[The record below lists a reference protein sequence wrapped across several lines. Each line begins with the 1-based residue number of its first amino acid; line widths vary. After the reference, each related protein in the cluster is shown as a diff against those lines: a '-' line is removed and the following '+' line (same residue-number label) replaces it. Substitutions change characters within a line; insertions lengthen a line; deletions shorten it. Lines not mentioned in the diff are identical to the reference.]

1 MGATL
6 CTLRLPCLPQ
16 SFNRVE
22 MNDPADTPPL
32 RLKPRRAATA
42 QSAASAY
49 GAVQAQAAPGQVIPP
64 AQRGTAAPSTKPRG
78 FVAANWPLMTAAAA
92 LLTGGVAVGMAVGH
106 APVPKPA
113 VAAVAPLANPAAV
126 ALSPA
131 PTPAAVSAALPAAS
145 SVPQQG
151 WRPVSDLSR
160 VAVAPPPP
168 PMLPPT
174 EPPASIAADVAP
186 PAEVTQPVVAPV
198 PQETRPAET
207 ARPVQAEK
215 QTQVPAQAP
224 SPLPTVKTEAPKPSR
239 PAADIP
245 VVVQRVGPKQIEPV
259 VQLAAAVPPPSLA
272 PSRSSSD
279 MQAWRVRAVPP
290 PSGAKPP
297 YVAIIID
304 DAGLDRRGTQRAMK
318 LPGPITLSFMS
329 YAADLS
335 EQAAAARAAGHEV
348 MLHLPMEPLDAKR
361 HNPGPNALYVNLD
374 AAELQRRLDWHLDR
388 FSDYVGVNNHMGSRF
403 TADAMRMAQVMEALG
418 RRQVFWLD
426 SLSGPSSAG
435 PTQARRRGLDA
446 AERDLFLDDDRSPG
460 IGHEIAAME
469 RIARARG
476 DVIAI
481 GHPHAATLNALESW
495 MAGAKEKG
503 FSLVPVSTVL
513 LRRQQQ
519 ER

>member
-6 CTLRLPCLPQ
+6 CTPRLPCLQQ

-22 MNDPADTPPL
+22 MSDPADTPPL

-42 QSAASAY
+42 QSAATAY
-49 GAVQAQAAPGQVIPP
+49 GAVQAQAAPAQVIPP
-64 AQRGTAAPSTKPRG
+64 SPRMGAAPSAKSRG

-92 LLTGGVAVGMAVGH
+92 LLAGGVAVGMVVGH
-106 APVPKPA
+106 APAPKPA
-113 VAAVAPLANPAAV
+113 VAAVAPLTSTAA
-126 ALSPA
+126 AAPSPVQ
-131 PTPAAVSAALPAAS
+131 TPAAAPAATVSAM
-145 SVPQQG
+145 PQQG
-151 WRPVSDLSR
+151 WRPVSDLAR

-174 EPPASIAADVAP
+174 EPPASAAAGVAP
-186 PAEVTQPVVAPV
+186 PAEVSQPAATPV
-198 PQETRPAET
+198 PQETKPAE
-207 ARPVQAEK
+207 AAMPVQPEK
-215 QTQVPAQAP
+215 QVPAQTP
-224 SPLPTVKTEAPKPSR
+224 VSPPTIKAEAPKPPR
-239 PAADIP
+239 ATADVP
-245 VVVQRVGPKQIEPV
+245 VAVQRVGPRHVEPA
-259 VQLAAAVPPPSLA
+259 VQLAAAMPPPSLA
-272 PSRSSSD
+272 PSRGSGD
-279 MQAWRVRAVPP
+279 VHAWRVRAVPP

-297 YVAIIID
+297 YVAIVID

-318 LPGPITLSFMS
+318 LPEPITLSFMS

-335 EQAAAARAAGHEV
+335 EQAATARAAGHEV

-374 AAELQRRLDWHLDR
+374 PAELQRRLDWHLDR

-403 TADAMRMAQVMEALG
+403 TADATRMAQVMEALG

-481 GHPHAATLNALESW
+481 GHPHAATLSALESW

>member
-1 MGATL
+1 MATTF
-6 CTLRLPCLPQ
+6 CTPRLPGLQQ

-22 MNDPADTPPL
+22 MSDPADMPPL

-42 QSAASAY
+42 QSAAGAY
-49 GAVQAQAAPGQVIPP
+49 GAVQAQAAPGHPIPGRIAPQSAVAAP
-64 AQRGTAAPSTKPRG
+64 ATKQRGFIAS
-78 FVAANWPLMTAAAA
+78 NWPLMTAAAA
-92 LLTGGVAVGMAVGH
+92 LLTGGVVVGLAVGH
-106 APVPKPA
+106 SPVPKPA
-113 VAAVAPLANPAAV
+113 VAAVMPPSPPASAPAV
-126 ALSPA
+126 AARP
-131 PTPAAVSAALPAAS
+131 PV
-145 SVPQQG
+145 QEQG
-151 WRPVSDLSR
+151 WRPVSDLAR
-160 VAVAPPPP
+160 MAVAPPPLP
-168 PMLPPT
+168 VPPT
-174 EPPASIAADVAP
+174 TEPLQAESRQTELLAAVASAP
-186 PAEVTQPVVAPV
+186 PVAVVD
-198 PQETRPAET
+198 
-207 ARPVQAEK
+207 
-215 QTQVPAQAP
+215 
-224 SPLPTVKTEAPKPSR
+224 APKPVETVPVVTTLPIQPAPAPAPAARTETAKPPR
-239 PAADIP
+239 PATETP
-245 VVVQRVGPKQIEPV
+245 VTVQRVGPKQAAAEPI
-259 VQLAAAVPPPSLA
+259 VQLAAAVPPPALA
-272 PSRSSSD
+272 QRNAGD
-279 MQAWRVRAVPP
+279 VHAWRVRAVPP

-335 EQAAAARAAGHEV
+335 EQAAAARGAGHEV
-348 MLHLPMEPLDAKR
+348 MLHLPMEPLDSKR

-403 TADAMRMAQVMEALG
+403 TADAARMAQVMEALG
-418 RRQVFWLD
+418 HRQVFWLD

-435 PTQARRRGLDA
+435 PALARKRGLDA

-481 GHPHAATLNALESW
+481 GHPHAATLSALETW

-513 LRRQQQ
+513 LRRQLQ